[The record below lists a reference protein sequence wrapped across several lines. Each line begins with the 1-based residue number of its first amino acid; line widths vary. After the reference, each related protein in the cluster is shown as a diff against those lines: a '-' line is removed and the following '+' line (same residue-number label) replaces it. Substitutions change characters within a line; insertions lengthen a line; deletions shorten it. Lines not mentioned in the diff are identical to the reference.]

1 MSPRYFCA
9 HCDKA
14 FVPEDA
20 KNRCPT
26 CMRKGV
32 VLNESDRTSTSRSSR
47 RSLTI
52 LAVLALLAGLA
63 FTVYRSQTPSLEAT
77 PPLRPLTD
85 AELAAYLD
93 REGVEVGDYR
103 GMFALPSNVDGVPDG
118 VDAAAAALRSRT
130 RSWSLEQTLPRSV
143 LTADATLAKLTSEG
157 ERERVYPLETATA
170 LAALL
175 RQRGVTTMVAD
186 AGEFEGERAPSDPSG
201 LLGYY
206 VVALYENGSDEPTRY
221 VDPWGGRADAS
232 PEPVRVLSDVEVVAA
247 ALGIEAVR
255 TFSSSGDAKA
265 ALPMV
270 ETALLLDPRS
280 PTLRVTHAVILSESG
295 GLPQAL
301 QELDAALQLRADAP
315 RKLNQVQLTLAQG
328 AMMQAAG
335 EPEGAGAAFAEANRL
350 LTGILDQWPRYGRAH
365 LTLATMYLGMNQ
377 PDRARV
383 ELETVEQLGVDSPML
398 AAVWAQYHVA
408 NGQPTEAAARI
419 NRAIALDPDNWQLR
433 AQAAG
438 VFQGIGDNDR
448 AREQAE
454 TTLRLVPESR
464 GKQLRAYFE
473 EIGIFGGTP
482 VAPPGPG
489 SLELPEPS
497 VGRAPGDAA
506 DGEGPALM
514 LGDPSNLRLRDPGQ
528 TLELDLDDATAD

>member
-1 MSPRYFCA
+1 
-9 HCDKA
+9 
-14 FVPEDA
+14 
-20 KNRCPT
+20 
-26 CMRKGV
+26 MRKGV
-32 VLNESDRTSTSRSSR
+32 VVKESERTSTPTSSK
-47 RSLTI
+47 RSLAV
-52 LAVLALLAGLA
+52 LAALALLAGLGFA
-63 FTVYRSQTPSLEAT
+63 VYRSQTPSLEPT
-77 PPLRPLTD
+77 PPLRPLSD
-85 AELAAYLD
+85 SELAAYLD
-93 REGVEVGDYR
+93 REEVEVGDYR
-103 GMFALPSNVDGVPDG
+103 GMFALPSNVEGVPDG

-130 RSWSLEQTLPRSV
+130 RSWSLEQSLPRSV

-157 ERERVYPLETATA
+157 ERERVYPLEIATA

-186 AGEFEGERAPSDPSG
+186 AGEFRGEQAPSDPSG

-206 VVALYENGSDEPTRY
+206 VVALYENGSDEPSRY
-221 VDPWGGRADAS
+221 VDPWGGRADAL
-232 PEPVRVLSDVEVVAA
+232 PEPVRVLRDTEVVAA

-255 TFSSSGDAKA
+255 AFSSSGDAKV

-270 ETALLLDPRS
+270 ETALRLDPRS

-301 QELDAALQLRADAP
+301 QELDAALQLRADGP
-315 RKLNQVQLTLAQG
+315 RKLSQVQLTLAQG
-328 AMMQAAG
+328 TMMQAAG
-335 EPEGAGAAFAEANRL
+335 EPEGAGSAFAEANRL
-350 LTGILDQWPRYGRAH
+350 LTEILDEWPRYGRAH
-365 LTLATMYLGMNQ
+365 ITLATMYLGMNQ

-408 NGQPTEAAARI
+408 SDQPTEAAARI
-419 NRAIALDPDNWQLR
+419 NRAIALDPENWQLR

-438 VFQGIGDNDR
+438 VFQGIGDEDR

-454 TTLRLVPESR
+454 ATLRLVPQAR

-473 EIGIFGGTP
+473 EIGIFGS
-482 VAPPGPG
+482 APAAAPSPG

-497 VGRAPGDAA
+497 LGSSTGDAEG
-506 DGEGPALM
+506 GEGPALM

-528 TLELDLDDATAD
+528 KLELDLDEPDGD